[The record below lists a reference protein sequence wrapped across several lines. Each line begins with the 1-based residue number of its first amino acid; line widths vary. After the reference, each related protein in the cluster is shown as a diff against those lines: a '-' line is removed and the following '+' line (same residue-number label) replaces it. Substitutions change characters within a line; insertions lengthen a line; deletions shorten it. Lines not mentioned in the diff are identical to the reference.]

1 MKSINQ
7 FKSLVSSNLFTEFI
21 KSQRNEV
28 IDILNGK
35 SNKLILIVGPC
46 SVHNYEQFIDY
57 LDKFKLIKEK
67 YESKILFLVRT
78 YVEKSR
84 STGHWRG
91 YLNDPNLDNSC
102 DLELGILNT
111 RKLMY
116 EMSKRKLAI
125 ATEILCPITCYYL
138 RDFVTWSAIGARS
151 CESQVNRIVSSD
163 IEYSIGYKNDRNGNI
178 QIPLE
183 GINYSKNSH
192 TFLNTN
198 DDGMIES
205 KTSNG
210 NRNCHLI
217 LRGSLD
223 KVNYKKEDVNLA
235 ENMMEKF
242 NVNTKIIIDCSHDN
256 SMRSKNPSIAHKNQ
270 KLVVYDVIEQIKNG
284 NKSIGGLMIESNI
297 NEGKQSMEAKEYGVS
312 ITDACIDI
320 EETEMIIKYI
330 YDNL

>member
-84 STGHWRG
+84 STGHWKG

-116 EMSKRKLAI
+116 EMSKRNLAI
-125 ATEILCPITCYYL
+125 GLLKFYALLLVTILEILL
-138 RDFVTWSAIGARS
+138 LGKKFIGARS

-223 KVNYKKEDVNLA
+223 KVNYKKEDVN
-235 ENMMEKF
+235 F
-242 NVNTKIIIDCSHDN
+242 
-256 SMRSKNPSIAHKNQ
+256 
-270 KLVVYDVIEQIKNG
+270 
-284 NKSIGGLMIESNI
+284 
-297 NEGKQSMEAKEYGVS
+297 
-312 ITDACIDI
+312 
-320 EETEMIIKYI
+320 
-330 YDNL
+330 